1 MTDVHPV
8 ADLFPMLSGDEL
20 EELAA
25 DIKERGL
32 LQPIVLDQQGR
43 ILDGRNRLA
52 ACKQARVKPQFVTYE
67 GDDPDGYALA
77 VNIARRH
84 LTTGARAILAEQGR
98 RLTGKTQRDVA
109 DTNLYQTRVA
119 QAATILDWAPD
130 EAPAVL
136 AGAKAFSA
144 AYKTAQDRK
153 RAAESTEAQMARLR
167 ADVPDLADLVDEE
180 RMTLGEAMAA
190 MKARAEEDKRRRRV
204 ATELLCTHL
213 PGLARTYRAGT
224 AELYDRD
231 MAPQGLPVVTRAVI
245 EDARLALDEIET
257 TWKERDLP

>member
-84 LTTGARAILAEQGR
+84 LTTGARAILAEHF
-98 RLTGKTQRDVA
+98 A
-109 DTNLYQTRVA
+109 
-119 QAATILDWAPD
+119 I
-130 EAPAVL
+130 
-136 AGAKAFSA
+136 
-144 AYKTAQDRK
+144 
-153 RAAESTEAQMARLR
+153 
-167 ADVPDLADLVDEE
+167 
-180 RMTLGEAMAA
+180 
-190 MKARAEEDKRRRRV
+190 
-204 ATELLCTHL
+204 
-213 PGLARTYRAGT
+213 
-224 AELYDRD
+224 
-231 MAPQGLPVVTRAVI
+231 
-245 EDARLALDEIET
+245 DARNDSGEIGGT
-257 TWKERDLP
+257 RLGPCPMPRGRSHCL